1 MTTKTMILNM
11 LENNSDGFLSGEK
24 ISTDLKIS
32 RTAVSKA
39 IQSLRDNGYEIE
51 SRKHYGYS
59 LKTRRED
66 ILNKETLEI
75 AFRNSGLAV
84 YFLDTTASTNKD
96 AKLLL
101 SKGGK
106 TPYLVTCSSQ
116 TAGRGRLGRSFSSPP
131 GGVYFSLVLDGKDI
145 ASPDLVTVSAA
156 VAIAETMEKLTG
168 IGTSIKWVNDIYIR
182 GKKAV
187 GILTEGIFNMEE
199 AQLDKVVIGCG
210 INLKT
215 LEREFPLEVREIA
228 TSFYPDGKSPLTR
241 SDVIAAT
248 AKRIVSIQKEDFI
261 SLYRKK
267 CFVIGKDVYV
277 VKGGERTPA
286 YAYSIDDSAHLLVR
300 YPDGREE
307 ALSSGE
313 ISIRLK
319 EGTSLQ

>member
-1 MTTKTMILNM
+1 MILNM
-11 LENNSDGFLSGEK
+11 LENSTEEFLSGEK
-24 ISTDLKIS
+24 ISSTLKIS

-39 IQSLRDNGYEIE
+39 IKSLKESGYEIE
-51 SRKHYGYS
+51 SRKHYGYA
-59 LKTRRED
+59 LKGGRED

-75 AFRNSGLAV
+75 AFRDSGITV

-101 SKGGK
+101 SKGGR

-116 TAGRGRLGRSFSSPP
+116 TEGRGRLGRSFSSPC

-156 VAIAETMEKLTG
+156 VAIAETMEALTG
-168 IGTSIKWVNDIYIR
+168 VETSIKWVNDIYIR

-187 GILTEGIFNMEE
+187 GILTEGIIDMEE
-199 AQLDKVVIGCG
+199 GRLDKVVIGCG

-215 LEREFPLEVREIA
+215 PEAQFTPEVRAIA
-228 TSFYPDGKSPLTR
+228 TSFYPDGKSQITR
-241 SDVIAAT
+241 AEVIAET
-248 AKRIVSIQKEDFI
+248 AKRIVSIQKEDFL

-277 VKGGERTPA
+277 VKGDERTPA
-286 YAYSIDDSAHLLVR
+286 YAYGIDDSGHLLVR
-300 YPDGREE
+300 YPDGKED